1 MTSNVYFANLRAR
14 SFKENK
20 INKIQRLFDNAGL
33 SDIISENDL
42 TAIKIHFGEKGNDGY
57 INPVFVRQVVDKIKN
72 AKGKPFV
79 TDTNTL
85 YHGERHNAVDHI
97 VTATEHGF
105 NYAVIGAPVIISDGL
120 VSQNIAEVEINQK
133 HFNKVKIASDIVN
146 ADSMI
151 VMSHFKGHELAG
163 FGGAIKNLAMGCAP
177 AKGKRD
183 QHSPRPFVLI
193 ENCKTC
199 GKCVKMCPAKA
210 IKITSNNAQI
220 DKNHCIG
227 CCECLTIC
235 PYRAIEIDWTTE
247 VVPFMERMTEYALG
261 AVINKQ
267 NKTGYINFLINITP
281 DCDCFPFSDS
291 AIVPDIGILA
301 SKDPVALDKA
311 SYDLVNKQT
320 GFNNSKLSCNH
331 ESGCDKFKGMRDY
344 TEGFIQIEYGEKIGL
359 GSSEYN
365 LVEI

>member
-1 MTSNVYFANLRAR
+1 MASNVFFTNLRAR
-14 SFKENK
+14 NASDSK
-20 INKIQRLFDNAGL
+20 INKIQRLFDESGMKNLIA
-33 SDIISENDL
+33 ENDL
-42 TAIKIHFGEKGNDGY
+42 TAIKIHFGEKGNDSY
-57 INPVFVRQVVDKIKN
+57 INPVFVRQIVDKIKS

-85 YHGERHNAVDHI
+85 YHGERHNAVDHL
-97 VTATEHGF
+97 VTAIEHGF
-105 NYAVIGAPVIISDGL
+105 NYAVLGAPVLIADGL
-120 VSQNIAEVEINQK
+120 TSNNITEVEIDKK

-146 ADSMI
+146 ADGMI
-151 VMSHFKGHELAG
+151 VLSHFKGHELAG

-183 QHSPRPFVLI
+183 QHSPRPFVLSS
-193 ENCKTC
+193 NCKSC
-199 GKCVKMCPAKA
+199 GKCIKICPASA
-210 IKITSNNAQI
+210 VNITNKLANI
-220 DKNHCIG
+220 NKDKCIG

-235 PYRAIEIDWTTE
+235 PFRAIEIDWTTE
-247 VVPFMERMTEYALG
+247 VIPFMERMTEYALG

-301 SKDPVALDKA
+301 SDDPVAIDKA

-320 GFNNSKLSCNH
+320 GFDDSKLKCNH
-331 ESGCDKFKGMRDY
+331 QSGFDKFKGMRDY
-344 TEGFIQIEYGEKIGL
+344 TEGFIQIEYGEQIGL
-359 GSSEYN
+359 GSKNYN
-365 LVEI
+365 LIEI